1 MNREI
6 LPKGIAVHT
15 RDIERGKDYG
25 WYVRKGDLWLFKPIE
40 DIYRVAL
47 RDTSGETRKL
57 ALLNAEKRVGIM
69 LCDMP
74 SERID
79 HGNRIIYDTLYA
91 EFEEVSRA
99 DILEYASALLV
110 CAAEEYENIR
120 GYATEYAEKLYQ
132 EPESELE
139 KYSFS
144 SPDTP
149 VTETTSKA
157 KLSGK
162 RILPSLPEN
171 FQRCSA
177 YLKSAVIQK
186 NASFVFISTG
196 RVGMERCRQ
205 VADKYDQCL
214 ILTMSS
220 EIKSE
225 VNLKDIFSALNS
237 LFERGKRYIENL

>member
-1 MNREI
+1 MSIE
-6 LPKGIAVHT
+6 LTPKGVAVHT

-25 WYVRKGDLWLFKPIE
+25 WHVRKGDLWLFKPIE
-40 DIYRVAL
+40 DIYRIAL
-47 RDTSGETRKL
+47 RDTGGETRKL
-57 ALLNAEKRVGIM
+57 ALLTAERRVGIM

-91 EFEEVSRA
+91 EFDDVSRA
-99 DILEYASALLV
+99 DILEYASVLLV

-120 GYATEYAEKLYQ
+120 RYATEYTEKLYLK
-132 EPESELE
+132 PESELE

-149 VTETTSKA
+149 VSETASKA

-171 FQRCSA
+171 FERCSA
-177 YLKSAVIQK
+177 YLKSPVFQK
-186 NASFVFISTG
+186 NTSFVFISTG
-196 RVGMERCRQ
+196 RVGMERCREI
-205 VADKYDQCL
+205 ADKYDQCL

-220 EIKSE
+220 EIKAE
-225 VNLKDIFSALNS
+225 VNLKDIFRN
-237 LFERGKRYIENL
+237 LFELVWKGKG

>member
-25 WYVRKGDLWLFKPIE
+25 WHVRKGDLWLFKQIE
-40 DIYRVAL
+40 DIYRIAL
-47 RDTSGETRKL
+47 RDTGGETRKS

-91 EFEEVSRA
+91 EFEEVNRA
-99 DILEYASALLV
+99 DILEYASGLLV
-110 CAAEEYENIR
+110 CAAEEYEDIR
-120 GYATEYAEKLYQ
+120 GYATEYAEKFYQ
-132 EPESELE
+132 KPETELE

-144 SPDTP
+144 CPYAP
-149 VTETTSKA
+149 ITETASKA

-171 FQRCSA
+171 FERCSA
-177 YLKSAVIQK
+177 YLNSAIFQK
-186 NASFVFISTG
+186 NKSFVFISTG
-196 RVGMERCRQ
+196 RVGMERCREI
-205 VADKYDQCL
+205 ADKYDQCL

-220 EIKSE
+220 EIKAE
-225 VNLKDIFSALNS
+225 VNLKDIFRN
-237 LFERGKRYIENL
+237 LFQIVWKGKS